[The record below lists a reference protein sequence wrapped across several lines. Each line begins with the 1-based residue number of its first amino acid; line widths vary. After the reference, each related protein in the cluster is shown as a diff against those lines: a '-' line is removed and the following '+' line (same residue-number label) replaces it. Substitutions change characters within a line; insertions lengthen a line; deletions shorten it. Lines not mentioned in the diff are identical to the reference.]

1 VTLAELVADLERRAV
16 DAERLGA
23 SAPVASV
30 LRAVL
35 ADLRAVDGATLAD
48 PDDTLL
54 TVAQVAPQLGVS
66 PWWLYRNARTL
77 PFARKLGRRTLRF
90 SEKGLRRWLLR
101 RVA

>member
-1 VTLAELVADLERRAV
+1 MTLAELCADLERRAV

-30 LRAVL
+30 LRTVL
-35 ADLRAVDGATLAD
+35 ADMRIVDGVTLAD
-48 PDDTLL
+48 PDDRLL
-54 TVAQVAPQLGVS
+54 TVPEAASLLHVS
-66 PWWLYRNARTL
+66 PWWLYRKARSL

-101 RVA
+101 QAA

>member
-1 VTLAELVADLERRAV
+1 MTLAELVADLERRAA

-23 SAPVASV
+23 TAPVAGM

-35 ADLRAVDGATLAD
+35 ADLRAVDGVTLAD
-48 PDDTLL
+48 PDDRLL
-54 TVAQVAPQLGVS
+54 TVGEVAAQLHVS
-66 PWWLYRNARTL
+66 PWKVYRDAKSL

-101 RVA
+101 RTA